1 MLGFKIL
8 FYLAI
13 LNLLLLGAEIV
24 FNVFAVQ
31 FFWD

>member
-13 LNLLLLGAEIV
+13 LNLLLLSVELV

>member
-1 MLGFKIL
+1 MLGYKIL

-13 LNLLLLGAEIV
+13 LNLLLLSAEIV